1 MFYNIILNSLDSKI
15 NPNGISIIKNLACE
29 NKDLIELKTFPVII
43 CRYATAEEVSFY
55 KELQREYGFD
65 LSVKEVK
72 NSDNVFELFKVEIK
86 QGEQEDIHLKEK
98 PEIINKL
105 QDGLDVLREEE
116 ECREDFGNSSEMIQ
130 SKIREQCEKKN
141 LKFVPTSIYFV
152 FVIWAVITL
161 LLMLSQMYNLD
172 TKLFVSG
179 CVFCV
184 SMGGSL
190 IYDYLQFKKAKKY
203 YDSEEYKQSIL
214 QEIVKQNQI
223 KNLSIHRIENMIDT
237 LQARNCLTLLPTQN
251 RSIVQVEEYLKQL
264 NTLKSINE
272 IFSLH

>member
-1 MFYNIILNSLDSKI
+1 MFYNIILNSLDSTI
-15 NPNGISIIKNLACE
+15 NPKGISVIKNLACE
-29 NKDLIELKTFPVII
+29 NKDLIDSETFPVII
-43 CRYATAEEVSFY
+43 CRYATAEEVYFY
-55 KELQREYGFD
+55 KELQKEYGFD

-116 ECREDFGNSSEMIQ
+116 CCREDFVNASEMIQ
-130 SKIREQCEKKN
+130 SKIREQREKKK
-141 LKFVPTSIYFV
+141 LKFTPVSIYFV
-152 FVIWAVITL
+152 FIIWAAITL
-161 LLMLSQMYNLD
+161 LIMFSQMYTMD

-184 SMGGSL
+184 SMGGAL
-190 IYDYLQFKKAKKY
+190 IYDYVQFKKSKQY
-203 YDSEEYKQSIL
+203 YDSEKYKMSIL
-214 QEIVKQNQI
+214 QEIASQNQN

-251 RSIVQVEEYLKQL
+251 RNVVQVEEYLKQL